1 MCEKLSITLIVVIKN
16 LETLRMNM
24 IIRKLIA
31 FTFISSLS
39 LFATSAYAESEIYTK
54 YFSDLAVSGYDTVA
68 YFTEGKPVKGD
79 SDYSFEYKDAT
90 WQFSSKAHLALFK
103 ANPEK
108 YAPQYGGYC
117 AWAAADGRTASG
129 DPKQWTIIDEK
140 LYLNYNAAVKEEWLL
155 DTERFII
162 EADSKWPALLK

>member
-1 MCEKLSITLIVVIKN
+1 MTMVFKKF
-16 LETLRMNM
+16 
-24 IIRKLIA
+24 IA
-31 FTFISSLS
+31 FTFISYLS
-39 LFATSAYAESEIYTK
+39 LFAASVQAAEAEIYTK

-68 YFTEGKPVKGD
+68 YFTQGKPVKGD

-90 WQFSSKAHLALFK
+90 WQFSSKENLALFT

-129 DPKQWTIIDEK
+129 DPLQWTIIDEK
-140 LYLNYNAAVKEEWLL
+140 LYLNYNAAVQEEWLK
-155 DTERFII
+155 DTKTFII